1 MAKPTATCQSGDQSE
16 WNEYATLQKCTVF
29 NFLKHRAGKTCPLLK
44 LPLVPAEQNDLHKA
58 GIAGNVISRERCCN
72 VHNVKFMACF
82 KLVKS
87 RTLTNNP
94 ILCLGNDA
102 LNFVGNNTEEYGI
115 ASGLN
120 RSLTAVSS
128 CFWINTPA
136 SYPEQTGNYAPTM
149 ISYSISGGNDY
160 VVMVLRGSLRVFR
173 SLTLFTYVIN
183 YCTYRKIIST

>member
-58 GIAGNVISRERCCN
+58 VTIGNVISCWRCCK

-82 KLVKS
+82 KLVKW

-120 RSLTAVSS
+120 KSLTAVSS

-136 SYPEQTGNYAPTM
+136 SYQEPTGNQPTV
-149 ISYSISGGNDY
+149 ISYSISGRNDFL
-160 VVMVLRGSLRVFR
+160 VVVQKGSLKVFR
-173 SLTLFTYVIN
+173 DVTVFTYVMN
-183 YCTYRKIIST
+183 YCTL